1 MPYQLRAACEFLAQ
15 VGSLQLQAVEDRE
28 NAAYRIKLEEVNQQL
43 LTMAAK
49 EGGLA
54 SLMVLERR
62 VQAPEPDLQAITKNV
77 TSASSLTK
85 QATTDC
91 INALEWIG
99 SSDDRDVSLRSSVDE
114 AIKLLA
120 LELSANGLELIN
132 GIENDSATAP
142 QSFLRSV
149 FMGALLAFC
158 DQRSAGTALQ
168 VTFEAA
174 THSHPGGRLQL
185 RMLLDDIQKSPASLD
200 IVRKYRMIGWA
211 DVQAMAKSFSVK
223 LERGEG
229 WLTLELPKS

>member
-28 NAAYRIKLEEVNQQL
+28 NAAYRIKLKEVNQQL

-54 SLMVLERR
+54 FLMALERR

-211 DVQAMAKSFSVK
+211 DVQAMARSFSVK